1 MAEQQLS
8 GEDRVRE
15 LARLSGITIPEDEV
29 AEVANRF
36 DSLMLEL
43 DKISDFPFDLSD
55 ISASSQ
61 ISIFP
66 DEGQLNFKAGT
77 PIFNHEGS
85 LMDNNEIAFLSAAE
99 TAKAVRAGE
108 LTPENAVQAYLD
120 RIDRLDSRLAAYI
133 TVTREEALDAARQV
147 EWRLSGGGDP
157 GPLCGVPVAIKD
169 QFWTDGILTSNG
181 SRVYRD
187 FVPNEDA
194 TIVRRLKEAGATLL
208 GKLNLSELAMGGTQE
223 PPWGIPA
230 NPWDLDRT
238 PGESS
243 SGSGVALSAHLCAA
257 SIGEDTGGSGRGPA
271 AYCGVVGLRPTF
283 ARVSRYGM
291 THMCWFMDAAAPM
304 TKTVEDCAIVLGVI
318 AGYDERDP
326 YTSQR
331 PVPDYTATLREGVRG
346 LRVGLIRELHQSPDM
361 HPEVREA
368 IEKALDT
375 LRGLGA
381 EVREV
386 SIPLVE
392 LAGAIFVGIA
402 DTEGA
407 GARDEILR
415 TRADELDQASR
426 TRLLSASLVPFKVY
440 NRAAKARVL
449 LRRQFMTALD
459 DVDVLVSPTSPYPAP
474 LHTALTARFENAED
488 VRARFFFRRAYT
500 GCYSLTA
507 LPAISIPGGFTRD
520 GLPIGLQLGARPFA
534 EETLFRAAYAY
545 EQATDWHTR
554 IAPAAQA

>member
-1 MAEQQLS
+1 MAS
-8 GEDRVRE
+8 
-15 LARLSGITIPEDEV
+15 
-29 AEVANRF
+29 
-36 DSLMLEL
+36 
-43 DKISDFPFDLSD
+43 
-55 ISASSQ
+55 
-61 ISIFP
+61 
-66 DEGQLNFKAGT
+66 
-77 PIFNHEGS
+77 
-85 LMDNNEIAFLSAAE
+85 NEIAFMSAAA
-99 TAKAVRAGE
+99 TAKAVRASE
-108 LTPENAVQAYLD
+108 LSPTEAVEAYLE

-133 TVTREEALDAARQV
+133 TVTREEALDAARLV
-147 EWRLSGGGDP
+147 EDKLERGEDA
-157 GPLCGVPVAIKD
+157 GPLAGVPVAIKD

-187 FVPNEDA
+187 FVPTEDA
-194 TIVRRLKEAGATLL
+194 TIVRRLKDAGATLL

-223 PPWGIPA
+223 PPYGIPA
-230 NPWDLDRT
+230 NPWDLERT

-283 ARVSRYGM
+283 TRVSRYGM

-326 YTSQR
+326 YTSVR
-331 PVPDYTATLREGVRG
+331 PVPDYGAVLGKGVQG
-346 LRVGLIRELHQSPDM
+346 LRVGLIRELHHTPDM
-361 HPEVREA
+361 HPDVRAAVESSL
-368 IEKALDT
+368 ET

-392 LAGAIFVGIA
+392 LAGAIFVGVA

-415 TRADELDQASR
+415 TRANELDQASR

-440 NRAAKARVL
+440 NRATKARVL
-449 LRRQFMTALD
+449 LEKA
-459 DVDVLVSPTSPYPAP
+459 V
-474 LHTALTARFENAED
+474 HG
-488 VRARFFFRRAYT
+488 RAQRG
-500 GCYSLTA
+500 GCPGISHVA
-507 LPAISIPGGFTRD
+507 LPGAPAHGADGAVRERRGRADALLLPPGLHR
-520 GLPIGLQLGARPFA
+520 LLFA
-534 EETLFRAAYAY
+534 DRTACHF
-545 EQATDWHTR
+545 HTR
-554 IAPAAQA
+554 WLHQRRTAHRPATRGAALRRRDAVPRRPRLRAGDRLAYPNRAGGPGINRQELTP

>member
-1 MAEQQLS
+1 
-8 GEDRVRE
+8 
-15 LARLSGITIPEDEV
+15 
-29 AEVANRF
+29 
-36 DSLMLEL
+36 
-43 DKISDFPFDLSD
+43 
-55 ISASSQ
+55 
-61 ISIFP
+61 
-66 DEGQLNFKAGT
+66 
-77 PIFNHEGS
+77 
-85 LMDNNEIAFLSAAE
+85 MDGNGIAFMSAAA
-99 TAKAVRAGE
+99 TARAVRAGE
-108 LTPENAVQAYLD
+108 LSPVDAVQAYLG
-120 RIDRLDSRLAAYI
+120 RIDRLDSRLSAYI
-133 TVTREEALDAARQV
+133 TVTREEALDAARLV
-147 EWRLSGGGDP
+147 EERLRRGEDP
-157 GPLCGVPVAIKD
+157 GPLAGVPVAVKD

-187 FVPNEDA
+187 FVPSEDA
-194 TIVRRLKEAGATLL
+194 TIVRRLKAAGATLL

-230 NPWDLDRT
+230 NPWDLERT

-283 ARVSRYGM
+283 TRVSRYGM

-304 TKTVEDCAIVLGVI
+304 TKTVEDCALVLGAI

-326 YTSQR
+326 YTSRR
-331 PVPDYTATLREGVRG
+331 PVPNYAAALGAGQSLDGQTLNGMK
-346 LRVGLIRELHQSPDM
+346 VGLIRELHLSPDM
-361 HPEVREA
+361 HPEVRAAVEA
-368 IEKALDT
+368 SLDVF
-375 LRGLGA
+375 RQLGA

-415 TRADELDQASR
+415 NRSSELDQASR

-449 LRRQFMTALD
+449 LRQQFMAALG

-474 LHTALTARFENAED
+474 LHTALTARFESAED

-507 LPAISIPGGFTRD
+507 LPAISIPGGFTSD

-545 EQATDWHTR
+545 EQATPWHTR
-554 IAPAAQA
+554 TAPAAQS